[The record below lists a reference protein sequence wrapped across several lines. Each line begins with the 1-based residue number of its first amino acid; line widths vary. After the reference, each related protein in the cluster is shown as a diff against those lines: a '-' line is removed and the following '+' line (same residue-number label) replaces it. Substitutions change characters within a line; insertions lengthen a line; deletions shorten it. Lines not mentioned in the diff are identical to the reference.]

1 VAISCSINADN
12 PTPGHGETVTFTY
25 NVDGNDPI
33 PSSGATVNGA
43 AVVGGVRYDV
53 STTMTAPG
61 TPAASEQF
69 EVPTSDQPGW
79 IFLAGANPAQFT
91 CTIP

>member
-1 VAISCSINADN
+1 MAISCDINVDN
-12 PTPGHGETVTFTY
+12 PTPGHGDTVTFSY
-25 NVDGNDPI
+25 SVDGNDPI
-33 PSSGATVNGA
+33 DSSSATVSGA
-43 AVVGGVRYDV
+43 AVVGGVRYAV

-69 EVPTSDQPGW
+69 EVPTSDQSGW
-79 IFLAGANPAQFT
+79 IFLAGDTPSQFT

>member
-1 VAISCSINADN
+1 MAVSCAINVDDAIPS
-12 PTPGHGETVTFTY
+12 HGQTVTFTY
-25 NVDGNDPI
+25 TVNGNDPI
-33 PSSGATVNGA
+33 PSSGATVTGA
-43 AVVGGVRYDV
+43 AVVGGVRYEV
-53 STTMTAPG
+53 NTTMTAPG

-79 IFLAGANPAQFT
+79 VFLAGGSPDQFT

>member
-1 VAISCSINADN
+1 MAISCDINVDD
-12 PTPGHGETVTFTY
+12 PTPTHGQLVTFTY
-25 NVDGNDPI
+25 TVDGNDPVD
-33 PSSGATVNGA
+33 PTSATVSGA
-43 AVVGGVRYDV
+43 AVVGGVRYEV

-69 EVPTSDQPGW
+69 EVPTSDQPAW
-79 IFLAGANPAQFT
+79 IFLATDNANQFT

>member
-1 VAISCSINADN
+1 MAVSCDINVDD
-12 PTPGHGETVTFTY
+12 PIPGHGQTVTFTY
-25 NVDGNDPI
+25 TVSGNDPVAA
-33 PSSGATVNGA
+33 SSATVSGA
-43 AVVGGVRYDV
+43 AVVGGVRYEV
-53 STTMTAPG
+53 NTTMTAPG

-79 IFLAGANPAQFT
+79 IFLAGSSPDQFT

>member
-1 VAISCSINADN
+1 MAVSCDINVDD
-12 PTPGHGETVTFTY
+12 PTPTHGQLVTFTY
-25 NVDGNDPI
+25 TVDGNDPI
-33 PSSGATVNGA
+33 ASSS
-43 AVVGGVRYDV
+43 AVVSGRAIVGGVPYDV

-61 TPAASEQF
+61 TPAAGEQY

-79 IFLAGANPAQFT
+79 VFLATSDAHQFT

>member
-1 VAISCSINADN
+1 MAISCDINVDN
-12 PTPGHGETVTFTY
+12 PTPTHGQTVTFTY
-25 NVDGNDPI
+25 TVDGNDAVD
-33 PSSGATVNGA
+33 PSSATVSGA
-43 AVVGGVRYDV
+43 AVVGGVRYEV

-69 EVPTSDQPGW
+69 EVPTSDQPNW
-79 IFLAGANPAQFT
+79 IFLATDQPDQFT

>member
-1 VAISCSINADN
+1 MAISCDINVDN
-12 PTPGHGETVTFTY
+12 PTPTHGDTVTFTY
-25 NVDGNDPI
+25 SVDGNDAI
-33 PSSGATVNGA
+33 DSSSATVSGA
-43 AVVGGVRYDV
+43 AVVGGVRYEV

-69 EVPTSDQPGW
+69 EVPTSDQPTW
-79 IFLAGANPAQFT
+79 IFLATSDPAQFT